1 MSKLQQFFFSKA
13 RQSPAIQDERARMCM
28 FMELHAKCVHAEK
41 HLHHEK
47 RHMEKRKKILSS
59 LDDSGDMRSVRVQG
73 RIAIKKK
80 EILEI
85 KEKLH
90 SMQEEMRSLAGKIES
105 TETYK
110 QALKKAERT
119 YKIVDWIE
127 RNNADGRLFTIS
139 AIWTVASIAIT
150 EVNHAW
156 ELFLRAPFLLLV
168 STIAA
173 RFIIDDR
180 LGLAQLK
187 EKADFLKNL
196 SSFAAEKEHLK
207 KEAHQ
212 TLKYA

>member
-1 MSKLQQFFFSKA
+1 MAKFQQFFFSKA
-13 RQSPAIQDERARMCM
+13 RQSPAILDERARMSM
-28 FMELHAKCVHAEK
+28 FMELHAKCEHAKK

-47 RHMEKRKKILSS
+47 RHMEKRKKILS
-59 LDDSGDMRSVRVQG
+59 DFERNGDHRAIWLSKKIAQKHAGLEDIQQQISWIDAQMR
-73 RIAIKKK
+73 A
-80 EILEI
+80 
-85 KEKLH
+85 
-90 SMQEEMRSLAGKIES
+90 LAGKIEN

-110 QALKKAERT
+110 KNLKKAERT

-139 AIWTVASIAIT
+139 ALWTVASIAIT

-173 RFIIDDR
+173 RFIIDDGF
-180 LGLAQLK
+180 GLAQLK
-187 EKADFLKNL
+187 EKADFLKSL
-196 SSFAAEKEHLK
+196 PSFTVKKEHLK

-212 TLKYA
+212 TIKHA

>member
-1 MSKLQQFFFSKA
+1 MTKLQQFFFSKS
-13 RQSPAIQDERARMCM
+13 RQSPAIQDERARMSM

-47 RHMEKRKKILSS
+47 RHTEKRKIILSA
-59 LDDSGDMRSVRVQG
+59 LNGSGDMRVARVQG

-90 SMQEEMRSLAGKIES
+90 SMQEEMCALADQIEN
-105 TETYK
+105 TVTYK
-110 QALKKAERT
+110 QTLKKAERT

-127 RNNADGRLFTIS
+127 RNNADGRLFILS
-139 AIWTVASIAIT
+139 ALWTVASIAIT

-156 ELFLRAPFLLLV
+156 ELFLRAPFILLV
-168 STIAA
+168 SLIAA
-173 RFIIDDR
+173 RFIMDDR
-180 LGLAQLK
+180 FGLAQLK
-187 EKADFLKNL
+187 EKADFLKSL
-196 SSFAAEKEHLK
+196 PSFAAKKEHLK